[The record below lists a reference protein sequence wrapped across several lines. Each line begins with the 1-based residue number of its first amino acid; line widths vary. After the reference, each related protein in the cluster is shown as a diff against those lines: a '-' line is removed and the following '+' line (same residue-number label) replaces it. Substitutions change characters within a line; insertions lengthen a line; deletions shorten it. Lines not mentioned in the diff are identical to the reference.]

1 MTRICVDLGHGTNP
15 YDRGAC
21 GFIAEEEIINSVG
34 GLVINKLRTLGHEV
48 IECRP
53 SSASSVGDSL
63 YKRTNKANN
72 NNVDLF
78 VSIHANAGGGVGTE
92 VFTYGGRQLPQAVN
106 VLNNIVALGF
116 RNRGIKD
123 GSRLAVVKNSNAK
136 AMLIEVCFV
145 DTQSDVNLYRNIG
158 AEKIA
163 NAIVKGLVGQT
174 SNVSTPN
181 PQPSQPRVENRV
193 SGNDWVR
200 RLQAECNAQGF
211 SNQVVDGIPGV
222 NTLNGCPTLRQ
233 GAKGN
238 ITRLLQEK
246 LVSLGYNTN
255 GIDGDFGGGTANA
268 VRSFQARNGLSQD
281 AIVGRNTWR
290 KLLGL

>member
-1 MTRICVDLGHGTNP
+1 MSRICVDLGHGLGSNS
-15 YDRGAC
+15 GAN

-34 GLVINKLRTLGHEV
+34 GLVINKLRALGHEV

-53 SSASSVGDSL
+53 NSCSSVGNSL
-63 YKRTNKANN
+63 SQRVNKSNN

-78 VSIHANAGGGVGTE
+78 VSIHANAGGGQGTE
-92 VFTYGGRQLPQAVN
+92 VFTYGARQLSQAVN

-123 GSRLAVVKNSNAK
+123 SKNVAYVVNHTNAP

-145 DTQSDVNLYRNIG
+145 DTQSDVNKYRNVG

-163 NAIVKGLVGQT
+163 DAIVKGLVGQT
-174 SNVSTPN
+174 TNVSTPN

-211 SNQVVDGIPGV
+211 SNQVVDGIPGT

-233 GAKGN
+233 GANGN

-281 AIVGRNTWR
+281 AIVGKNTWR

>member
-1 MTRICVDLGHGTNP
+1 MTRIGIDLGHGVGS
-15 YDRGAC
+15 DRGAN

-34 GLVINKLRTLGHEV
+34 GLVIAKLRSLGHEV

-92 VFTYGGRQLPQAVN
+92 VFTYGGIQLPQAVN

-145 DTQSDVNLYRNIG
+145 DTQSDVNLYRGIG

-163 NAIVKGLVGQT
+163 DAIVKGLTGSTVKVDAPQQAKPQQSST
-174 SNVSTPN
+174 SN
-181 PQPSQPRVENRV
+181 
-193 SGNDWVR
+193 
-200 RLQAECNAQGF
+200 GF
-211 SNQVVDGIPGV
+211 SATVRDFQRQFNETYGNILAIDGIWGPATENALHKVLIREGMSNSLV
-222 NTLNGCPTLRQ
+222 GFIQCRVGASVDYQFGPNTK
-233 GAKGN
+233 AKV
-238 ITRLLQEK
+238 IEYQ
-246 LVSLGYNTN
+246 
-255 GIDGDFGGGTANA
+255 
-268 VRSFQARNGLSQD
+268 RNHGLSAD
-281 AIVGRNTWR
+281 GIVGFNTI
-290 KLLGL
+290 KCILNQYK

>member
-1 MTRICVDLGHGTNP
+1 MSRICVDLGHGVGS
-15 YDRGAC
+15 DRGAN

-34 GLVINKLRTLGHEV
+34 GLVINKLRALGHEV

-53 SSASSVGDSL
+53 NSCSSVGNSL
-63 YKRTNKANN
+63 SQRVNKSNN

-78 VSIHANAGGGVGTE
+78 VSIHANAGGGQGTE
-92 VFTYGGRQLPQAVN
+92 VFTYGARQLSQAVN

-123 GSRLAVVKNSNAK
+123 SKNVAYVVNHTNAP

-145 DTQSDVNLYRNIG
+145 DTQSDVNKYRNVG

-163 NAIVKGLVGQT
+163 DAIVKGLVGQT
-174 SNVSTPN
+174 TNVSTPN

-281 AIVGRNTWR
+281 AIVGKNTWR

>member
-1 MTRICVDLGHGTNP
+1 MSKISIDLGHGVGS
-15 YDRGAC
+15 DRGAV
-21 GFIAEEEIINSVG
+21 GFIQEETIINEVG
-34 GLVINKLRTLGHEV
+34 NRVIAKLKALGHTV

-53 SSASSVGDSL
+53 STAYSVGNSL
-63 YKRTNKANN
+63 SQRVNKANN

-78 VSIHANAGGGVGTE
+78 VSIHANAGGGQGTE
-92 VFTYGGRQLPQAVN
+92 VFTYGARQLSQAVN

-174 SNVSTPN
+174 SNISTPN
-181 PQPSQPRVENRV
+181 SQPSQPKVENRV

-281 AIVGRNTWR
+281 AIVGKNTWR

>member
-1 MTRICVDLGHGTNP
+1 MKIGIDLGHGANP
-15 YDRGAC
+15 YDRGAN

-34 GLVINKLRTLGHEV
+34 GLVIAKLRALGHEV

-53 SSASSVGDSL
+53 GSCSSVGNSL
-63 YKRTNKANN
+63 SQRVNRSNN

-92 VFTYGGRQLPQAVN
+92 VFTYGARQLSQAVN

-116 RNRGIKD
+116 KNRGIKP
-123 GSRLAVVKNSNAK
+123 SNNVAYVVNHTNAK

-145 DTQSDVNLYRNIG
+145 DTQSDVNLYRSIG
-158 AEKIA
+158 AEKVA

-174 SNVSTPN
+174 SNISTPN

-233 GAKGN
+233 GANGN

-281 AIVGRNTWR
+281 AIVGKNTWR